1 MSFSTFTLDN
11 PGSVPTSFKSDRFK
25 GEEGKEYRVSFLW
38 WGGIEEGAPVMEKS
52 PQFASCHRMYVQG
65 AGYVLDKGPE
75 FLRLAQQVDPK
86 VKKARLAIGTVV
98 VSWPLKDGRPDK
110 TALANGEYKVMPWVF
125 SEDKVKSILRK
136 HQEWPL
142 SEHDL
147 TIACTDTQFQ
157 KMDFSIT
164 RDNLFATL
172 LSNESKI
179 AKDVISKAQVVVENM
194 NNTLA
199 NDYTLDQFKEKLGLE
214 VANPTGSVGAS
225 SGEIDDMLGDILD
238 DD

>member
-11 PGSVPTSFKSDRFK
+11 PSSVPSSFKSDRFK

-38 WGGIEEGAPVMEKS
+38 WKGIEDGAPVMEKS
-52 PQFASCHRMYVQG
+52 PQFASCHRLYVQG

-75 FLRLAQQVDPK
+75 FLRVAQQIDPK
-86 VKKARLAIGTVV
+86 VKKARLAIATVI

-110 TALANGEYKVMPWVF
+110 QALANGDYKVMPWVF

-147 TIACTDTQFQ
+147 SISCSDTQYQ

-172 LSNESKI
+172 LSKESSI
-179 AKDVISKAQVVVENM
+179 AKDVITKAQAVVENI

-214 VANPTGSVGAS
+214 VSNPTGSVGAS
-225 SGEIDDMLGDILD
+225 SGDIDDMLGDILD
-238 DD
+238 ED

>member
-11 PGSVPTSFKSDRFK
+11 PNSVPSSYKATSFK
-25 GEEGKEYRVSFLW
+25 GEEGKEYRLSFLW
-38 WGGIEEGAPVMEKS
+38 WSGLEDGKPVMSGS
-52 PQFASCHRMYVQG
+52 PKFASCHRMYVNG

-75 FLRLAQQVDPK
+75 FLKVAQQADPK
-86 VKKARLAIGTVV
+86 VRKPRLAIGTAV
-98 VSWPLKDGRPDK
+98 VSWPMKDGRPDK
-110 TALANGEYKVMPWVF
+110 TALQNGEYKVLPWVF

-147 TIACTDTQFQ
+147 SLACTDTQYQ

-172 LSNESKI
+172 LAKDSGI
-179 AKDVISKAQVVVENM
+179 AKDIIAKAQAVVENM
-194 NNTLA
+194 NSALA

-214 VANPTGSVGAS
+214 VSSPVGAHTS
-225 SGEIDDMLGDILD
+225 SSDIDDVFGDILED
-238 DD
+238 D